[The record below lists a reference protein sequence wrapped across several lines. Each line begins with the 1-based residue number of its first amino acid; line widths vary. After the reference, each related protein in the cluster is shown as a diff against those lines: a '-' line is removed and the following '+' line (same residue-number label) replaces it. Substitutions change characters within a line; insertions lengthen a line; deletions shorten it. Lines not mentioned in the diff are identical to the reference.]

1 MSSSNVMVSIAEFL
15 IGHSSHGAVLLRYLR
30 DLNFGKNEFLRK
42 HKVHVCLL
50 RFIVYNHVTVSYC
63 SMAIQLKPLL
73 RVRVYLICTCYALFF
88 LLKNVFFSFIICI
101 TVLWLLQLPPFCF
114 LCLKK
119 KIRCERNYWERGGKL
134 ICVASIV
141 FLCAHYVTKEQH
153 LMVIF
158 ITKFCFLCVLCLQEQ
173 ASIGCHTPICTI
185 SQTKLEVCGMLVMF
199 IVIF

>member
-73 RVRVYLICTCYALFF
+73 RVKVYCTFACYALFF
-88 LLKNVFFSFIICI
+88 LLKNIFLFHNLYNCPLALAASSFLFFLS
-101 TVLWLLQLPPFCF
+101 
-114 LCLKK
+114 
-119 KIRCERNYWERGGKL
+119 
-134 ICVASIV
+134 
-141 FLCAHYVTKEQH
+141 
-153 LMVIF
+153 
-158 ITKFCFLCVLCLQEQ
+158 QE
-173 ASIGCHTPICTI
+173 
-185 SQTKLEVCGMLVMF
+185 KN
-199 IVIF
+199 

>member
-73 RVRVYLICTCYALFF
+73 RLKVYCTFTCYALFF
-88 LLKNVFFSFIICI
+88 LLKNIFFSFIICL
-101 TVLWLLQLPPFCF
+101 TPPFCF

-141 FLCAHYVTKEQH
+141 FFVPVMSLKR
-153 LMVIF
+153 
-158 ITKFCFLCVLCLQEQ
+158 
-173 ASIGCHTPICTI
+173 SI
-185 SQTKLEVCGMLVMF
+185 
-199 IVIF
+199 

>member
-73 RVRVYLICTCYALFF
+73 RVKVYCTFTCYSLFF
-88 LLKNVFFSFIICI
+88 LLKNIFFSFIICI
-101 TVLWLLQLPPFCF
+101 TVLWLL
-114 LCLKK
+114 
-119 KIRCERNYWERGGKL
+119 KL
-134 ICVASIV
+134 LGEGREVNMCYKYS
-141 FLCAHYVTKEQH
+141 FFCAHYVTKDQH

-199 IVIF
+199 IVIL